1 MAERPPPGDRGEAT
15 TAADLGRS
23 YGALLGQTWEVDVG
37 EAPGPGESAAASPA
51 APPAAPPPVERIIE
65 AMLFVGG
72 SPLTAARAAEAIRGL
87 TEEQFQQAI
96 DALARAYRREGRPYQ
111 IQLQEQGFVL
121 SLRPRF
127 RPVLERLYG
136 AGREARLSAAA
147 LDVLALVAYR
157 QPVTKQEI
165 DSLRGH
171 ESGALLRQLVRRGLI
186 AIVQRG
192 EAEHGEVAYGTTPR
206 FLELFDL
213 QSLDDLPQTLDL
225 QRL

>member
-1 MAERPPPGDRGEAT
+1 
-15 TAADLGRS
+15 
-23 YGALLGQTWEVDVG
+23 LLGQAWEVDVG
-37 EAPGPGESAAASPA
+37 DASAPAEPA
-51 APPAAPPPVERIIE
+51 VTPPAAPPPPERIIE

-72 SPLTAARAAEAIRGL
+72 SPLTATRAAEAIRGL
-87 TEEQFQQAI
+87 TDEEFQQAI
-96 DALARAYRREGRPYQ
+96 DTLARAYRQQGRPYQ

-171 ESGALLRQLVRRGLI
+171 ESGALLRQLVRRGLL

-192 EAEHGEVAYGTTPR
+192 EADHGEVAYGTTPR